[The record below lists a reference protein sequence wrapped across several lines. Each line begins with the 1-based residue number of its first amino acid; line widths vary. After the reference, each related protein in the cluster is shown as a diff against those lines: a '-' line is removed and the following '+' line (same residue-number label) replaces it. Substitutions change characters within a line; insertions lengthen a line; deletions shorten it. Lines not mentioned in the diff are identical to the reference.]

1 MSLRFGS
8 GWLAIYFLICSAI
21 DAQPGQVKCY
31 EKACPERRPRRRVEE
46 AWPFSGRW
54 LGTLN
59 GFYRFLDHLDHDLR
73 LRQHHYV
80 AARGLGRGGAHAFG
94 KKALQVRRYGVVVF
108 GDDVPVRLRLPG
120 GSAGFCV
127 KQVGFRNALRGP
139 NEFLLLLRKVSA
151 EILRALRTQPDT
163 SV

>member
-1 MSLRFGS
+1 
-8 GWLAIYFLICSAI
+8 
-21 DAQPGQVKCY
+21 
-31 EKACPERRPRRRVEE
+31 
-46 AWPFSGRW
+46 
-54 LGTLN
+54 
-59 GFYRFLDHLDHDLR
+59 
-73 LRQHHYV
+73 V

-94 KKALQVRRYGVVVF
+94 KKALQVRRHGVIVF

-151 EILRALRTQPDT
+151 EILRAFRTQPDT
-163 SV
+163 SVYDVYLGEDVGLWEVGELRLGRLIGVRSECSDVDQAGNALVGSGAGDDGSAVGVANENNGAVDAAYRCFRSSNVLVR